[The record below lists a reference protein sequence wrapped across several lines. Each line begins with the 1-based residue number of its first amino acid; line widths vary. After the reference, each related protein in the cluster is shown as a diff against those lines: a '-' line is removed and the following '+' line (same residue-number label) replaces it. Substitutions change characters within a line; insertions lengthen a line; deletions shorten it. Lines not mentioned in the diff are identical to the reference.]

1 MTTRADYTGE
11 EWALLVEAPRMVALG
26 MLAVSKSGPVGKLR
40 EALALRACLRM
51 RAAPEEVRRHPL
63 IAAILAKQPV
73 RDRELT
79 EPLSA
84 HGNPL
89 PLLSAIIVARLRMLE
104 HSEKVAALL
113 ADKTPYSEAYAVK
126 RWLLWIARRI
136 ASASGDGWLGTG
148 QKISDAESS
157 MLDRL
162 ATSLGMVTTVDAL
175 TPTQLEALLGM
186 RGRQSQGADDGRET
200 KSRPH
205 FDIAG

>member
-1 MTTRADYTGE
+1 MTTRADYTSE
-11 EWALLVEAPRMVALG
+11 EWALLVEAPRVVALG
-26 MLAVSKSGPVGKLR
+26 MLAVSKSGPMGKLR
-40 EALALRACLRM
+40 EVFALRACLRM
-51 RAAPEEVRRHPL
+51 RAAPDEARSHSL
-63 IAAILAKQPV
+63 IAAILARQPA
-73 RDRELT
+73 RNRELT

-84 HGNPL
+84 HGDPL

-148 QKISDAESS
+148 QKISDVENG

-175 TPTQLEALLGM
+175 TPAQLEALLGM
-186 RGRQSQGADDGRET
+186 RGRQSQGADDERET
-200 KSRPH
+200 RSSPH